1 MSAKARLDVIFIQTP
16 VPEAPSIEFRDFGG
30 SSKIHCLLL
39 PPQPQKRTQTL
50 ITDLKEARTVSVEH
64 LALKG
69 IPLTTYRSYEKMA
82 LYYDWIYRD
91 IVDYEAQTTHLQSI
105 LETHSKRKVE
115 SILDVACGTG
125 NYSFVLAKL
134 GYQVTGVDNSSE
146 MISKALE
153 KKTEDSN
160 PKFFAMDM
168 RQMRLNGKYD
178 AALVLFGGFGYL
190 VTESAIRKF
199 LRSVKKHVAT
209 GGLLIYEFWQ
219 SSAIRKE
226 AMKPEGYR
234 TWDRIEDKRKG
245 LVLIRLAT
253 SKYDKMTRIDRIAF
267 DFYVL
272 NIKGH
277 AVEDMFS
284 ETHEMMTHSIYG
296 MKSLLKENGYTRLA
310 FYTADVDRALRP
322 AESSDF
328 RVLAVSTL
336 ARPYQ

>member
-1 MSAKARLDVIFIQTP
+1 M
-16 VPEAPSIEFRDFGG
+16 
-30 SSKIHCLLL
+30 
-39 PPQPQKRTQTL
+39 
-50 ITDLKEARTVSVEH
+50 
-64 LALKG
+64 KG
-69 IPLTTYRSYEKMA
+69 IPKTYRSYEKMA

-115 SILDVACGTG
+115 SILDIACGTG
-125 NYSFVLAKL
+125 NYSFVLAKR
-134 GYQVTGVDNSSE
+134 GYQVTGIDSSSA

-168 RQMRLNGKYD
+168 RQMWLDDKYD
-178 AALVLFGGFGYL
+178 AAVVLFGGFGYL
-190 VTESAIRKF
+190 LTEADIKKF
-199 LRSVKKHVAT
+199 LRSAKKHVAT

-219 SSAIRKE
+219 SYAIREE
-226 AMKPEGYR
+226 AMKPEGYK

-253 SKYDKMTRIDRIAF
+253 SKYDKTTRIDRIGF
-267 DFYVL
+267 EFYVL
-272 NIKGH
+272 NTRGH

-284 ETHEMMTHSIYG
+284 ESHELMTHSIYG
-296 MKSLLKENGYTRLA
+296 MKSLLKENGYSPLA
-310 FYTADVDRALRP
+310 FYTADVDRAIHP
-322 AESSDF
+322 AKSSDF
-328 RVLAVSTL
+328 RVLAVSIL